1 MFQILGTKHP
11 WSLREAAHLLNRAGF
26 GGPPE
31 SIAQLHALGM
41 TKAVESLLTFQDES
55 AELVPPTWLTDEK
68 AIERQRSYFSERRK
82 LNAIE
87 DLKER
92 AQKRKQLQREIRS
105 NQREQTADMIAWW
118 MKRMI
123 ETNHPLREKM
133 TLFWHG
139 HFATSLQKVKQPELL
154 YRQNELFREHATG
167 SFHKLTDAICE
178 DPAMM
183 LYLDTN
189 QNKKGKPNE
198 NFARELLELFTLGEG
213 NYTETDI
220 KEAAR
225 AFTGYTIDRRRSK
238 SSFDRRKHDRDEKTV
253 LGATGNFMGDDIVR
267 IALEQ
272 DTCAR
277 FLTTKLWEFFV
288 AENPDKEIIDHLAAL
303 FRENEYAV
311 RPVLHAIFTSKAFYD
326 ERLIRTHIKSP
337 VQFLVQ
343 LARQLEI
350 PSIPLNVVTT
360 ALSSL
365 GQALFFPPNVAGW
378 EGGKSWINTN
388 TLLTRYNIAGL
399 LVKGASDP
407 KHMQTVMKGGNK
419 QMFSRKKQGEL
430 RHYDGPNMDKL
441 APQALRETPPEL
453 VKALTYRLFQDDLT
467 PKHRENFDSYAES
480 KKDER
485 FTDAEVA
492 ELLHLMMSTPYYQLT

>member
-1 MFQILGTKHP
+1 M
-11 WSLREAAHLLNRAGF
+11 
-26 GGPPE
+26 
-31 SIAQLHALGM
+31 
-41 TKAVESLLTFQDES
+41 
-55 AELVPPTWLTDEK
+55 
-68 AIERQRSYFSERRK
+68 
-82 LNAIE
+82 
-87 DLKER
+87 
-92 AQKRKQLQREIRS
+92 
-105 NQREQTADMIAWW
+105 
-118 MKRMI
+118 
-123 ETNHPLREKM
+123 
-133 TLFWHG
+133 
-139 HFATSLQKVKQPELL
+139 
-154 YRQNELFREHATG
+154 
-167 SFHKLTDAICE
+167 
-178 DPAMM
+178 
-183 LYLDTN
+183 
-189 QNKKGKPNE
+189 
-198 NFARELLELFTLGEG
+198 
-213 NYTETDI
+213 
-220 KEAAR
+220 
-225 AFTGYTIDRRRSK
+225 
-238 SSFDRRKHDRDEKTV
+238 
-253 LGATGNFMGDDIVR
+253 
-267 IALEQ
+267 
-272 DTCAR
+272 
-277 FLTTKLWEFFV
+277 
-288 AENPDKEIIDHLAAL
+288 
-303 FRENEYAV
+303 